1 MTKGKVLIIDDIHP
15 VLREQLKELGYEVT
29 HKKEFTREEVKSL
42 IVDCVGLIVRS
53 RLKIDE
59 DLLSNAPHL
68 KFIGRTGSGMEL
80 IDTDY
85 AAERGII
92 CINSPEGNRDAVAE
106 HAIGMMLSLVHQIDK
121 SNREMRNGK
130 WLRAENVGS
139 ELGHKTVAILGMGN
153 TGTAVA
159 KRVRA
164 FGCPVLAY
172 DSFKKD
178 FNLDGVEE
186 VGLERIF
193 EEAEV
198 VSLHFPLYDGSYHY
212 CNQAFLDKFENP
224 IVLINTARGPIA
236 DLRAMARSLEIGK
249 LLGLGLDVFEKEPTD
264 LMAEEYKESLRIIA
278 QHPHSILSPHV
289 AGLTNES
296 YYKVAYFLG
305 EKIARIS

>member
-15 VLREQLKELGYEVT
+15 VLREQLKEMNYEVT
-29 HKKEFTREEVKSL
+29 HKKEFTREEVKEL

-53 RLKIDE
+53 RLQIDK
-59 DLLSNAPHL
+59 DLLSCAPDL

-80 IDTDY
+80 IDTEY
-85 AAERGII
+85 AAERGIV

-106 HAIGMMLSLVHQIDK
+106 HAIGMMLSLVHHIDK
-121 SNREMRNGK
+121 SNREMRNGNWFRK
-130 WLRAENVGS
+130 ENVGT

-164 FGCPVLAY
+164 FGCKVLAY
-172 DSFKKD
+172 DAYKTN
-178 FNLDGVEE
+178 FNLENVEE

-198 VSLHFPLYDGSYHY
+198 VSLHFPLYEGSYHY
-212 CNQAFLDKFENP
+212 CNDAFLEKFANP

-236 DLRAMARSLEIGK
+236 DLRSMARALESGK
-249 LLGLGLDVFEKEPTD
+249 VIGLGLDVFENEPTD
-264 LMAEEYKESLRIIA
+264 LMPEEYRKSLEIIA
-278 QHPHSILSPHV
+278 QHEHSILSPHV

-305 EKIARIS
+305 EKVRRIT